1 MDITESSVDSEESEV
16 PEVTELLEE
25 TESVETTESN
35 LKPATETTPE
45 IPREEPAEEVT
56 EEPEEEA
63 FVAYDPNY
71 VVALATEKTKAYGKI
86 LVWENLDRL
95 LAEGSITKEEYNE
108 YYPYDGLENSYYSV
122 FVETDLSKDSTT
134 SGRMLVSEEGTA
146 AIHYAGFG

>member
-71 VVALATEKTKAYGKI
+71 VVALATEKTKS
-86 LVWENLDRL
+86 VWEDSCLGKSGPATGRR
-95 LAEGSITKEEYNE
+95 EH
-108 YYPYDGLENSYYSV
+108 YS
-122 FVETDLSKDSTT
+122 
-134 SGRMLVSEEGTA
+134 GG
-146 AIHYAGFG
+146 IC